1 LQEKVKFKKFMPF
14 EDQDVLNKI
23 HLNYRLIYLKD
34 TALATGLDE
43 SNLQIIGNL
52 ISNNNSEVVQS
63 ILLDQDNIT
72 TVFEKL
78 QDRDINTRKEAISFL
93 SEIFTISKSLQM
105 QGRLNLMTSFK
116 NIEGFNLSVFVRQ

>member
-14 EDQDVLNKI
+14 EDQDILNKI

-78 QDRDINTRKEAISFL
+78 QDRDIYTRKEAISFL

>member
-1 LQEKVKFKKFMPF
+1 MPF
-14 EDQDVLNKI
+14 EDEDVINKI
-23 HLNYRLIYLKD
+23 HLNYRLVYLKD

-52 ISNNNSEVVQS
+52 VSSNNSEVVQS
-63 ILLDQDNIT
+63 ILLDQENMI
-72 TVFEKL
+72 TVFGRL
-78 QDRDINTRKEAISFL
+78 QNKDIEIRKEAINFL

-116 NIEGFNLSVFVRQ
+116 NIEGFNLSVFVRE